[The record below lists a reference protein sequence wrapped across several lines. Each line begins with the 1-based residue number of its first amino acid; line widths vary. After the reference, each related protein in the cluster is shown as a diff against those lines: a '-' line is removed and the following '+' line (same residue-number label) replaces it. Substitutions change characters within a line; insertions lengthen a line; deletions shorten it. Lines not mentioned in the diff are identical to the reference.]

1 MYIPLENFGSIFI
14 LVVTGALAG
23 AAAGFLVRGRN
34 RGPVWDVIIGLVGA
48 FLGSVLVRW
57 LQINVPSTPITFQT
71 GDILVAFIGALILL
85 ILLRVLFPR
94 FTR

>member
-34 RGPVWDVIIGLVGA
+34 RGPVWDVITGLVGA
-48 FLGSVLVRW
+48 LLGGLIVKWLNISIPSVDVVFR
-57 LQINVPSTPITFQT
+57 T
-71 GDILVAFIGALILL
+71 GDLLVAFIGALILL
-85 ILLRVLFPR
+85 ALLRVFFR
-94 FTR
+94 R